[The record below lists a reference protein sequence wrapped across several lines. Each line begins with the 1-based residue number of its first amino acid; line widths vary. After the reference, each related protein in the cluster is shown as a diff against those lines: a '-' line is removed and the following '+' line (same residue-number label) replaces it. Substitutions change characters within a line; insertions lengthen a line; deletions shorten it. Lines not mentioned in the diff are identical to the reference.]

1 MGKSSWRGIWE
12 MFAALVFYDLVTT
25 VVMMVWTDG
34 AALAVQG
41 ASALVTGA
49 VLSYLYIRKKNG
61 VLAIS
66 REMQMSYQ
74 QKRLSGWTE
83 QVEHQ
88 KEQEFKQTKHQ
99 FKRLDTLQE
108 QESERIGKCW
118 RQVTSRMI
126 GQIVSLVALGIF
138 LSLSIN
144 GLIDLTNLK
153 SIFPGYIQTAQAIAA
168 PPLWLQILAAG
179 LIIPWTEELI
189 FRGFGFTELR
199 RSHSFWLA
207 AGISA
212 FAFGLYH
219 GSVVQGLYAAVA
231 GFCFAWIMEQ
241 KNCLIAPWLVHV
253 SANLTSVL
261 GGNVVKLNEW
271 TVGVSLIFLAILVY
285 AMKKSSC
292 LTDTHD

>member
-1 MGKSSWRGIWE
+1 

-34 AALAVQG
+34 AALAAQG
-41 ASALVTGA
+41 VSALVTGA

-285 AMKKSSC
+285 AMKKSNC

>member
-34 AALAVQG
+34 AALAAQG
-41 ASALVTGA
+41 VSALVTGA

-285 AMKKSSC
+285 AMKKSNC